1 MTELATAYIS
11 IVAETSSIPG
21 SIRRALGQAD
31 GEGRRAG
38 QSAGRSFGTAFSS
51 SVKGLVGALGVAGGI
66 ATIGA
71 GIKSAMTSGM
81 DFTNALNTMQAVA
94 GASTAQVAKVGEVA
108 RQLGT
113 DNQLAA
119 TSSVDAAQAM
129 LELAKGGFTVEQSMS
144 AARGTLQ
151 LAAAAQIEAAEAAT
165 IQSQAL
171 QAFGLQA
178 DQAGRVADVLAN
190 AANASSA
197 EITDVAYAL
206 AQGGTVAKQF
216 GMSVEDAAT
225 TIGLLANAGIQ
236 GSDAGTLMK
245 SALLALTEPT
255 EKQTFAMEQLGLW
268 TEGVGFQFKGMGD
281 LFAKLG
287 AASKTMTRDQYNS
300 ATAVLFGSDA
310 MRLAGVA
317 ATQGAAGWDKMRAAM
332 GQSGSAAAV
341 AAAKMQGLPGAWE
354 KLKNAAQDA
363 GLAFYDAVEGP
374 LTSAANKASEVIGD
388 LVTKAQDAGGDL
400 GTALANPELQAR
412 LDRLFGDTKETF
424 TGLGSAAAGL
434 VPSLAE
440 IASSLAMA
448 SAAVGVGTWQILLT
462 VLQAGTTVLNAL
474 NPLLSATA
482 NLMQSNQAAVTAL
495 LGAWVL
501 FKTIPAIMGRA
512 TATLAPMAA
521 GMRTTTTSVRGLVAA
536 NTALSQGAA
545 TSLAGMRRLA
555 GVVQTAS
562 GGFTTLTGRTLTAAQ
577 AQQRMA
583 AAAASGMLNMGRF
596 GSAIQQMGQRV
607 PLIAQMQSS
616 FVNAASGANRFGR
629 TAGVAA
635 AAGTG
640 LRAAGAGIAGVFGG
654 PVGLALT
661 GAVIAG
667 TAWASTVAQQKQI
680 TEQYTSSLVE
690 LAKAQQETGLQLIAS
705 RGAVNDSVYQSV
717 TAQVESLTQALDSAA
732 KNDARWTDV
741 TKDVVANIFTFGQAN
756 EDTSQKLDAA
766 AAKADATRKAI
777 SDLGLTNGEVARIVA
792 GDSGKFATMESELRQ
807 MGEGGRAA
815 ADHLSGMRVEF
826 LRQRDI
832 ATRMVP
838 GITEL
843 SAAIDT
849 MGDDSASASDKMTAL
864 KAAMDAMSPAR
875 TKAEALAQF
884 GDSIRKAAEV
894 QGIDSTA
901 FSGGQFDAMSES
913 GAALSRTLGDLAT
926 KANQVASST
935 NDATKRARLMAEV
948 NKQIEQVFRQLADAT
963 GQPIERIRQL
973 YSELGGGAVEL
984 TVKLAGESDVVQQM
998 GAVKAAFDAQ
1008 PDKKTISFTS
1018 DQITEQTEATL
1029 TRLGYTVERIPGTR
1043 EVRVT
1048 VNGDAQAQL
1057 GALIAQIAQVPGG
1070 KAIQTTAPGGQG
1082 VLAMLQAM
1090 GAQVRVD
1097 NNKNIVVDAPL
1108 AQGVSDQL
1116 AQIGIQVRTDNG
1128 KTVLVKADDTD
1139 FQARRQ
1145 DWTKTEQK
1153 TIQVR
1158 AAVESYNQSLSGLG
1172 FGQNRLQV
1180 GPDGKPHLAPR
1191 ADGALVAY
1199 ADGGIRDLEAYANG
1213 AGLRT
1218 MAKPTRADIYAGRG
1232 AGTIFAEE
1240 ETGGEAYIP
1249 LAQGKRGRSTDIL
1262 AAVASMFGFDLLP
1275 QGVLPDTLSGL
1286 VGGVAGGALSK
1297 LLKATGIDGVRRFA
1311 DGGFTT
1317 GAALRALAEGRGASR
1332 PLTGAPYV
1340 RGGVN
1345 WGDCCLVAETP
1356 VWGPDGATPIAELS
1370 PGQRVWSYVD
1380 GKLESHQV
1388 TAAWFS
1394 KTQQTFTVRA
1404 GSATVVGSDNHPF
1417 LRYAGNDVEW
1427 ARLDE
1432 LRVGDRLVVLDD
1444 TDFVSVAI
1452 DTIEAHAI
1460 VDTYDIEVEGSHNFI
1475 AGGVVVH
1482 NSGAMS
1488 AFARAAAGLD
1498 PFGDRFATAN
1508 EGEYLAKLGAK
1519 SGLKGGAMQFGWV
1532 NGGPGGGHTA
1542 GTLPDGT
1549 NVEMGGGN
1557 GGGMLG
1563 GSVGANDPQF
1573 TNHAYIDVKDEDR
1586 YSGGGTD
1593 SPTGTGAQQNNPDA
1607 AYGGGYTFDPISND
1621 ATTGSGDSS
1630 ISGRLGGV
1638 ASAFI
1643 TGQLSSL
1650 FEILSVNDQPGWL
1663 AAILEYEKQHS
1674 EDAKKNYDAE
1684 KKKLDED
1691 FKAAED
1697 QRKADYDAAKSAI
1710 DQDYQS
1716 QLISSAERDNR
1727 LLALKN
1733 GYETDELG
1741 HRHDYENSVIRLGQ
1755 KYGQVDQDSVGS
1767 LSLKQRYENEQLKRS
1782 QGLQGDQ
1789 YAREARF
1796 NREKRSLDNLR
1807 DAKSIS
1813 QDEYQRRLGALRAQY
1828 DADVRGMRTRY
1839 NQDDAAAKSNF
1850 ERSQSIYAPK
1860 DRYNPSTVTT
1870 EQYHPS
1876 DPGTNS
1882 SGRTG
1887 DPDSSRTGRV
1897 TSTGNQI
1904 KDAFKSGLREAW
1916 RDGQPWTDTDWI
1928 ITKESNWNP
1937 TAVNPS
1943 SGAFGLPQFLGAT
1956 KDKYLPDSSPDPK
1969 VQGTAYDHY
1978 VGDRYQTP
1986 MGARA
1991 HWEANNW
1998 YDQGGVG
2005 IGTGLM
2011 AKNVIPPERVLSP
2024 RQTASFE
2031 EMVKRDFQSGIG
2043 TDRVATLLEQI
2054 LAALRAGPRG
2064 NATYNVGDDRG
2075 LRRAEKI
2082 EERRHKSAMAGF

>member
-255 EKQTFAMEQLGLW
+255 EKQTFAMQQLGLW
-268 TEGVGFQFKGMGD
+268 TEGAGFQFKGMGD

-374 LTSAANKASEVIGD
+374 LTSAANKASEVIGN

-412 LDRLFGDTKETF
+412 LDRLFGDTKDTF

-935 NDATKRARLMAEV
+935 NDATERARLMAEV
-948 NKQIEQVFRQLADAT
+948 NKQNEQVFRQLADAT

-1108 AQGVSDQL
+1108 AQGVIDQL

-1139 FQARRQ
+1139 FQSRRQ

-1158 AAVESYNQSLSGLG
+1158 AAVESYNQSLGNLG

-1191 ADGALVAY
+1191 ADGAIVAY

-1275 QGVLPDTLSGL
+1275 QGVLPESLSGL

-1345 WGDCCLVAETP
+1345 WGDC
-1356 VWGPDGATPIAELS
+1356 
-1370 PGQRVWSYVD
+1370 
-1380 GKLESHQV
+1380 
-1388 TAAWFS
+1388 
-1394 KTQQTFTVRA
+1394 
-1404 GSATVVGSDNHPF
+1404 
-1417 LRYAGNDVEW
+1417 
-1427 ARLDE
+1427 
-1432 LRVGDRLVVLDD
+1432 
-1444 TDFVSVAI
+1444 
-1452 DTIEAHAI
+1452 
-1460 VDTYDIEVEGSHNFI
+1460 
-1475 AGGVVVH
+1475 
-1482 NSGAMS
+1482 SGAQS
-1488 AFARAAAGLD
+1488 AFARLAAGLD
-1498 PFGDRFATAN
+1498 PFGGRFATAN
-1508 EGEYLAKLGAK
+1508 QGEYLAKLGAK
-1519 SGLKGGAMQFGWV
+1519 SGLKSGAMQFGWY

-1586 YSGGGTD
+1586 YSGGNTD

-1697 QRKADYDAAKSAI
+1697 QRKADYDSAKSAI

-1767 LSLKQRYENEQLKRS
+1767 LSMKQRYENEQLKRS

-1839 NQDDAAAKSNF
+1839 NQDDAAAKSDF

-1978 VGDRYQTP
+1978 VDDRYQTP

>member
-255 EKQTFAMEQLGLW
+255 EKQTFAMQQLGLW
-268 TEGVGFQFKGMGD
+268 TEGAGFQFKGMGD

-462 VLQAGTTVLNAL
+462 ALRASTTVLDAL
-474 NPLLSATA
+474 NPLLSTTA
-482 NLMQSNQAAVTAL
+482 DLMENNQGAVTAL
-495 LGAWVL
+495 VAGLVL
-501 FKTIPAIMGRA
+501 FKTIPALVGRIA
-512 TATLAPMAA
+512 AAFTPMAA
-521 GMRTTTTSVRGLVAA
+521 GAQRATVSMLALARA
-536 NTALSQGAA
+536 NQA
-545 TSLAGMRRLA
+545 
-555 GVVQTAS
+555 VVQAGAFGAVT
-562 GGFTTLTGRTLTAAQ
+562 
-577 AQQRMA
+577 
-583 AAAASGMLNMGRF
+583 MGRF
-596 GSAIQQMGQRV
+596 GSQIAMLGQRAPV
-607 PLIAQMQSS
+607 IARMQSS
-616 FVNAASGANRFGR
+616 FLGAAASADRFGR
-629 TAGVAA
+629 TAGTVA

-654 PVGLALT
+654 PVGLGLT
-661 GAVIAG
+661 AAAVG
-667 TAWASTVAQQKQI
+667 GMYVASQMAKAKQAS
-680 TEQYTSSLVE
+680 EE
-690 LAKAQQETGLQLIAS
+690 LATAS
-705 RGAVNDSVYQSV
+705 RNLV
-717 TAQVESLTQALDSAA
+717 TAQADVKKALTASGGAVTDGVVQSQTAMLDQYMEKLKATANTHKSTWEAATSFSRTDNGPAEQAMATSAA
-732 KNDARWTDV
+732 LSKLGMTNEQLSRAITGSGGAYADLQNRLRGMGSDGQQAATQIGQMRAEFAQQQSAARTI
-741 TKDVVANIFTFGQAN
+741 T
-756 EDTSQKLDAA
+756 
-766 AAKADATRKAI
+766 
-777 SDLGLTNGEVARIVA
+777 
-792 GDSGKFATMESELRQ
+792 
-807 MGEGGRAA
+807 
-815 ADHLSGMRVEF
+815 
-826 LRQRDI
+826 
-832 ATRMVP
+832 P

-843 SAAIDT
+843 GNAIRT
-849 MGDDSASASDKMTAL
+849 MSDSSASASDKLNAL
-864 KAAMDAMSPAR
+864 KASMDAMNPAR
-875 TKAEALAQF
+875 NQVEATAQYGETIRKVAEAA
-884 GDSIRKAAEV
+884 
-894 QGIDSTA
+894 QGIDATA
-901 FSGGQFDAMSES
+901 FTQDGQINAMSEA
-913 GAALSRTLGDLAT
+913 GANLSRTLSDLADKSAQMAST
-926 KANQVASST
+926 GGDMRIVNQQNEQAFQQLAATTGRSVTEIRALYESLGGETVDMSVELRGSSDVMQRLGQVQAAFNKAGGKKSVEVASSEVT
-935 NDATKRARLMAEV
+935 TDTEARLKEMGFTIARLPNGNV
-948 NKQIEQVFRQLADAT
+948 RIDAN
-963 GQPIERIRQL
+963 
-973 YSELGGGAVEL
+973 
-984 TVKLAGESDVVQQM
+984 
-998 GAVKAAFDAQ
+998 
-1008 PDKKTISFTS
+1008 
-1018 DQITEQTEATL
+1018 TE
-1029 TRLGYTVERIPGTR
+1029 G
-1043 EVRVT
+1043 
-1048 VNGDAQAQL
+1048 AQAQL
-1057 GALIAQIAQVPGG
+1057 TLLTQNMSVINALRANPAVDLNTTTFNAKNDQARQALTQLDQMHVEGEAGLVIDQLLQGKEVSMQQLEILRSANVSPQAKLLIDQLLQNAGIANTKLDAIARERTAQIRVQVLKEIDNNYQQPIGPAGPTVQGPGVPG
-1070 KAIQTTAPGGQG
+1070 AP
-1082 VLAMLQAM
+1082 
-1090 GAQVRVD
+1090 
-1097 NNKNIVVDAPL
+1097 N
-1108 AQGVSDQL
+1108 
-1116 AQIGIQVRTDNG
+1116 
-1128 KTVLVKADDTD
+1128 
-1139 FQARRQ
+1139 F
-1145 DWTKTEQK
+1145 
-1153 TIQVR
+1153 
-1158 AAVESYNQSLSGLG
+1158 NQ
-1172 FGQNRLQV
+1172 
-1180 GPDGKPHLAPR
+1180 PR
-1191 ADGALVAY
+1191 ADGAIVRY
-1199 ADGGIRDLEAYANG
+1199 AAGGISDLEAYANG

-1218 MAKPTRADIYAGRG
+1218 MAKPTRADIFAGRG

-1262 AAVASMFGFDLLP
+1262 AAVAKMFGFDLLP
-1275 QGVLPDTLSGL
+1275 QGVLPDSVSGL

-1297 LLKATGIDGVRRFA
+1297 LLKASGIDGVRRFA
-1311 DGGFTT
+1311 EGGITT

-1340 RGGVN
+1340 FGGVN
-1345 WGDCCLVAETP
+1345 WGDC
-1356 VWGPDGATPIAELS
+1356 
-1370 PGQRVWSYVD
+1370 
-1380 GKLESHQV
+1380 
-1388 TAAWFS
+1388 
-1394 KTQQTFTVRA
+1394 
-1404 GSATVVGSDNHPF
+1404 
-1417 LRYAGNDVEW
+1417 
-1427 ARLDE
+1427 
-1432 LRVGDRLVVLDD
+1432 
-1444 TDFVSVAI
+1444 
-1452 DTIEAHAI
+1452 
-1460 VDTYDIEVEGSHNFI
+1460 
-1475 AGGVVVH
+1475 
-1482 NSGAMS
+1482 SGAMS
-1488 AFARAAAGLD
+1488 AFARLAAGLD
-1498 PFGDRFATAN
+1498 PFGGRFATAN

-1519 SGLKGGAMQFGWV
+1519 SGLKSGAMQFGWV

>member
-1 MTELATAYIS
+1 M
-11 IVAETSSIPG
+11 
-21 SIRRALGQAD
+21 
-31 GEGRRAG
+31 
-38 QSAGRSFGTAFSS
+38 
-51 SVKGLVGALGVAGGI
+51 KGLAGALGVAGGI

-94 GASTAQVAKVGEVA
+94 GASADQVAKVGEVA

-197 EITDVAYAL
+197 EITEVAYAL
-206 AQGGTVAKQF
+206 QQGGTVAKQF
-216 GMSVEDAAT
+216 GLSVEDAAT

-255 EKQTFAMEQLGLW
+255 EKQTFAMRQLGLW
-268 TEGVGFQFKGMGD
+268 TEGAGFQFKGMGD

-374 LTSAANKASEVIGD
+374 LTSAANKASEVIGN
-388 LVTKAQDAGGDL
+388 LVTEAQDAGGDL

-412 LDRLFGDTKETF
+412 LDRLFGDTKDTF

-462 VLQAGTTVLNAL
+462 ALRASTTVLDAL
-474 NPLLSATA
+474 NPLLSTTA
-482 NLMQSNQAAVTAL
+482 DLMENNQGAVTAL
-495 LGAWVL
+495 VAGLVL
-501 FKTIPAIMGRA
+501 FKTIPALVGRIA
-512 TATLAPMAA
+512 AAFTPMAA
-521 GMRTTTTSVRGLVAA
+521 GAQRATVSMLALARA
-536 NTALSQGAA
+536 NQA
-545 TSLAGMRRLA
+545 
-555 GVVQTAS
+555 VVQAGAFGAVT
-562 GGFTTLTGRTLTAAQ
+562 
-577 AQQRMA
+577 
-583 AAAASGMLNMGRF
+583 MGRF
-596 GSAIQQMGQRV
+596 GSQIAMLGQRAPV
-607 PLIAQMQSS
+607 IARMQSS
-616 FVNAASGANRFGR
+616 FLGAAASADRFGR
-629 TAGVAA
+629 TAGTVA

-654 PVGLALT
+654 PVGLGLT
-661 GAVIAG
+661 AAAVG
-667 TAWASTVAQQKQI
+667 GMYVASQMAKAKQAS
-680 TEQYTSSLVE
+680 EE
-690 LAKAQQETGLQLIAS
+690 LATAS
-705 RGAVNDSVYQSV
+705 RNLV
-717 TAQVESLTQALDSAA
+717 TAQADVKKALTASGGAVTDGVVQSQTAMLDQYMEKLKATANTHKSTWEAATSFSRTDNGPAEQAMATSAA
-732 KNDARWTDV
+732 LSKLGMTNEQLSRAITGSGGAYADLQNRLRGMGSDGQQAATQIGQMRAEFAQQQSAARTI
-741 TKDVVANIFTFGQAN
+741 T
-756 EDTSQKLDAA
+756 
-766 AAKADATRKAI
+766 
-777 SDLGLTNGEVARIVA
+777 
-792 GDSGKFATMESELRQ
+792 
-807 MGEGGRAA
+807 
-815 ADHLSGMRVEF
+815 
-826 LRQRDI
+826 
-832 ATRMVP
+832 P

-843 SAAIDT
+843 GNAIRT
-849 MGDDSASASDKMTAL
+849 MSDSSASASDKLNAL
-864 KAAMDAMSPAR
+864 KASMDAMNPAR
-875 TKAEALAQF
+875 NQAEATAQY
-884 GDSIRKAAEV
+884 GEAIRKVADAA
-894 QGIDSTA
+894 QGIDASA
-901 FSGGQFDAMSES
+901 FNGNELNAMSEA
-913 GAALSRTLGDLAT
+913 GATLSRTLTDLANKSAQFVT
-926 KANQVASST
+926 SGGDMRVVNQKNEQAFQQLATATGKSVAEIRALYQSLGGETVDMSVELRGSSDVMQRLGQVQAAFNKAGGKKSVEVASSEVT
-935 NDATKRARLMAEV
+935 TDTEARLKEMGFTIARLPNGNV
-948 NKQIEQVFRQLADAT
+948 RIDAN
-963 GQPIERIRQL
+963 
-973 YSELGGGAVEL
+973 
-984 TVKLAGESDVVQQM
+984 
-998 GAVKAAFDAQ
+998 
-1008 PDKKTISFTS
+1008 
-1018 DQITEQTEATL
+1018 TE
-1029 TRLGYTVERIPGTR
+1029 G
-1043 EVRVT
+1043 
-1048 VNGDAQAQL
+1048 AQAQL
-1057 GALIAQIAQVPGG
+1057 TLLTQNMSVINALRANPAVDLNTTTFNAKNDQARQALTQLDQMHVEGEAGLVIDQLLQGKEVSMQQLEILRNANVSPQARLLIDQLLQNAGIANTKLDAIARERTAQIRVQVLKEIDNNYQQPIGPAGPTVQGPGVPG
-1070 KAIQTTAPGGQG
+1070 AP
-1082 VLAMLQAM
+1082 
-1090 GAQVRVD
+1090 
-1097 NNKNIVVDAPL
+1097 N
-1108 AQGVSDQL
+1108 
-1116 AQIGIQVRTDNG
+1116 
-1128 KTVLVKADDTD
+1128 
-1139 FQARRQ
+1139 F
-1145 DWTKTEQK
+1145 
-1153 TIQVR
+1153 
-1158 AAVESYNQSLSGLG
+1158 NQ
-1172 FGQNRLQV
+1172 
-1180 GPDGKPHLAPR
+1180 PR
-1191 ADGALVAY
+1191 ADGAIVRY
-1199 ADGGIRDLEAYANG
+1199 AAGGISDLEAYANG

-1262 AAVASMFGFDLLP
+1262 AAVAKMFGFDLLP
-1275 QGVLPDTLSGL
+1275 QGVLPDSVSGL

-1297 LLKATGIDGVRRFA
+1297 LLKAGGIDGVRRFA
-1311 DGGFTT
+1311 EGGITT

-1340 RGGVN
+1340 FGGVN
-1345 WGDCCLVAETP
+1345 WGDC
-1356 VWGPDGATPIAELS
+1356 
-1370 PGQRVWSYVD
+1370 
-1380 GKLESHQV
+1380 
-1388 TAAWFS
+1388 
-1394 KTQQTFTVRA
+1394 
-1404 GSATVVGSDNHPF
+1404 
-1417 LRYAGNDVEW
+1417 
-1427 ARLDE
+1427 
-1432 LRVGDRLVVLDD
+1432 
-1444 TDFVSVAI
+1444 
-1452 DTIEAHAI
+1452 
-1460 VDTYDIEVEGSHNFI
+1460 
-1475 AGGVVVH
+1475 
-1482 NSGAMS
+1482 SGAMS
-1488 AFARAAAGLD
+1488 AFARLAAGLD
-1498 PFGDRFATAN
+1498 PFGGRFATAN

-1519 SGLKGGAMQFGWV
+1519 SGLKSGTMQFGWY

-1563 GSVGANDPQF
+1563 GSVGASDPQF
-1573 TNHAYIDVKDEDR
+1573 TNHAYMEVKDSGR
-1586 YSGGGTD
+1586 YDGGGTD
-1593 SPTGTGAQQNNPDA
+1593 SPTGTGGQQTNPDA
-1607 AYGGGYTFDPISND
+1607 AYSSGYTFDPLSSD
-1621 ATTGSGDSS
+1621 DTSSGDTS
-1630 ISGRLGGV
+1630 ISGSVGSAFG
-1638 ASAFI
+1638 AFI
-1643 TGQLSSL
+1643 TGQLQDVFSV
-1650 FEILSVNDQPGWL
+1650 LSMNDQPGWL
-1663 AAILEYEKQHS
+1663 AAIVEYEKQHS

-1691 FKAAED
+1691 FKQAED

-1741 HRHDYENSVIRLGQ
+1741 HRHDYENSVIRMGQ

-1767 LSLKQRYENEQLKRS
+1767 LSLKQRYEDEQLKRS

-1796 NREKRSLDNLR
+1796 NREKQSLESLR
-1807 DAKSIS
+1807 DSKSIS
-1813 QDEYQRRLGALRAQY
+1813 QDEYQRRLGVLKSQY
-1828 DADVRGMRTRY
+1828 DNDIRGMRTRY
-1839 NQDDAAAKSNF
+1839 NQGDAIAKTTF
-1850 ERSQSIYAPK
+1850 DQQQSIYAPK
-1860 DRYNPSTVTT
+1860 DRYNPSGVTT

-1882 SGRTG
+1882 RGNAG
-1887 DPDSSRTGRV
+1887 DPDTSISGRV

-1937 TAVNPS
+1937 TATNPS

-1969 VQGTAYDHY
+1969 VQGSAYDRY

-1998 YDQGGVG
+1998 YDSGGVG

-2011 AKNVIPPERVLSP
+2011 AKNVLRPERVLSP
-2024 RQTASFE
+2024 RQTEAFE
-2031 EMVKRDFQSGIG
+2031 QMVNRNFQSGIG
-2043 TDRVATLLEQI
+2043 TDQIIAKLDQLIAAVAKAGAGGVSVGSINGVSPE
-2054 LAALRAGPRG
+2054 AA
-2064 NATYNVGDDRG
+2064 
-2075 LRRAEKI
+2075 RRAVQDI
-2082 EERRHKSAMAGF
+2082 QRRQMMRASQ